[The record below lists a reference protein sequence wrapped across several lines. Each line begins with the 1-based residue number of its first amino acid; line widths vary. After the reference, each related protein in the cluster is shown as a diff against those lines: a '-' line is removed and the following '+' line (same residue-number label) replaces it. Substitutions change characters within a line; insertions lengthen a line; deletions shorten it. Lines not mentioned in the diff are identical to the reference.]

1 MNILSL
7 HPELSPFIGKQYR
20 NVPCKVLFVGES
32 HYLPSAYDNRIGAE
46 WYSQSTAS
54 YGFTSEALAYLNT
67 AQIICN
73 DVIASDFK
81 NKSHSIYRNI
91 GNVYGEVFG
100 KGDYRSALEFV
111 AFSNYFLRPA
121 EVCGGSIVV
130 NDTDAKVSYQHL
142 TELYKQ
148 LQPQWIIFVS
158 KKAYET
164 FCAICN
170 DAFLLEKSEVLP
182 HPSCAWWN
190 TPSASYGNLSGKEKL
205 KRLLNS
211 HHL

>member
-20 NVPCKVLFVGES
+20 NAPCKVLFVGES
-32 HYLPSAYDNRIGAE
+32 HYLPSTYDNRVGVE

-54 YGFTSEALAYLNT
+54 YGFTPEALAYLNT
-67 AQIICN
+67 AQIIRN
-73 DVIASDFK
+73 DVIANDFK

-121 EVCGGSIVV
+121 EVCGGSIRV
-130 NDTDAKVSYQHL
+130 NDTDVRVSYQHL
-142 TELYKQ
+142 AGLYRQ
-148 LQPQWIIFVS
+148 LQPKLVIFVS

-164 FCAICN
+164 FCSVCSEELI
-170 DAFLLEKSEVLP
+170 LRKSEVLP

-190 TPSASYGNLSGKEKL
+190 TASASYGNLSGKQKL
-205 KRLLNS
+205 IKLLQEA
-211 HHL
+211 

>member
-20 NVPCKVLFVGES
+20 NAPCKVLFVGES
-32 HYLPSAYDNRIGAE
+32 HYLPSAYDNRVGAE

-54 YGFTSEALAYLNT
+54 YGFTPAALAYLNT
-67 AQIICN
+67 AQIIRN

-100 KGDYRSALEFV
+100 KGDYRCALEFV

-121 EVCGGSIVV
+121 EVCGGSIAV
-130 NDTDAKVSYQHL
+130 NDLDAKISYLHL
-142 TELYKQ
+142 TELHKQ

-158 KKAYET
+158 KK
-164 FCAICN
+164 
-170 DAFLLEKSEVLP
+170 SV
-182 HPSCAWWN
+182 
-190 TPSASYGNLSGKEKL
+190 
-205 KRLLNS
+205 
-211 HHL
+211 